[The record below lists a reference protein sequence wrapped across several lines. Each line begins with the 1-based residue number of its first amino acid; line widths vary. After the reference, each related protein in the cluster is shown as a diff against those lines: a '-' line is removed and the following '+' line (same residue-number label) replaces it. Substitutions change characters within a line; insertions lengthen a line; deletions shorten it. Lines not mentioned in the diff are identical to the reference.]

1 MQRFLETCAEFVL
14 RKYGDELKETVI
26 VVPNR
31 RSGLF
36 FTAYLRERLPH
47 AVIGPQVIPV
57 NEWICA
63 MSELHAA
70 DPLRLIATL
79 YEVYVKETGTK
90 ESFDDFYFWGEVLLS
105 DFDDIDK
112 YLVPAEDLFRN
123 LLSLKEMELY
133 FDYLTE
139 EQKKTI
145 VRFWGSLKSWEQF
158 EHEKDFLFIW
168 EKLGSIYS
176 GFREKLHS
184 GGEGYAGMIMRD
196 GLSKLQSGKYQLP
209 RKNQVII
216 GMNALNK
223 CEKQVFSHLRN
234 EGKAVF
240 LWDYD
245 DYYLNNPVN
254 TAGKF
259 IRENLELFPPPPDFL
274 LQTDHF
280 SRKKKIEL
288 VAFPSLTGQS
298 QIIPEILKTTGED
311 TSTRF
316 DHTAVV
322 LADESLLF
330 HTLGA
335 IPADAPPVNVTM
347 GYPVKN
353 SPVVSLLNLITTLL
367 RRTAPGKEKDGFY
380 FKPVLDLLSHQL
392 LRDLE
397 TDKVNAA
404 TKEWKEQNLI
414 YIPPEKLFFSGLH
427 QCIFTLPQSVAAYPG
442 YFLNLLR
449 QLYTQVT
456 RQPENTILKE
466 TIYATYLALEKLEA
480 VMERHLRNGV
490 FDISPAIFFRLMMQY
505 LNKVAVP
512 FEGEPLSGIQVMGIL
527 ETRCLDFERLIIIG
541 LNEDE
546 WPKGDAA
553 PSMIPYSMRKA
564 FGLPGIDDQDAMYS
578 YYFYRLIQRT
588 EEVTATWNSV
598 REALSGG
605 ELSRLGFQL
614 ELHSPHQV
622 VKRNFDYPLMKNN
635 WTPLTA
641 VSSET
646 TARRLLDYNL
656 KEKPLSP
663 SAIVAFLH
671 CRMKFYLSYVV
682 GLREEEEVKE
692 DIDRMVFGNI
702 FHKAMETL
710 YLPFTGKIMQEADF
724 SVLLNDKG
732 RIEKAVMEAF
742 TSEFYKSFKGK
753 ETDIPLEGKALLIKS
768 TVMAYIRNVLEYDQ
782 EQAPITLV
790 SLEKPCNAE
799 LQVDIDGHIRQLRIG
814 GRSDRLDEKEGIL
827 RIVDYKTGT
836 LKSGNMRF
844 PTFEQLFDTS
854 RKELKKEAIQSLIYA
869 WIVHRQENGSIPVKA
884 AVYPVLSVKKGM
896 GNSDVMMDKSTV
908 VMPES
913 SGMVESFLQE
923 ILRDIYSQKT
933 EFFQTPFSDRCS
945 YCPFSGIC
953 RRG

>member
-1 MQRFLETCAEFVL
+1 
-14 RKYGDELKETVI
+14 
-26 VVPNR
+26 
-31 RSGLF
+31 
-36 FTAYLRERLPH
+36 
-47 AVIGPQVIPV
+47 
-57 NEWICA
+57 
-63 MSELHAA
+63 
-70 DPLRLIATL
+70 
-79 YEVYVKETGTK
+79 
-90 ESFDDFYFWGEVLLS
+90 
-105 DFDDIDK
+105 
-112 YLVPAEDLFRN
+112 
-123 LLSLKEMELY
+123 
-133 FDYLTE
+133 
-139 EQKKTI
+139 
-145 VRFWGSLKSWEQF
+145 
-158 EHEKDFLFIW
+158 
-168 EKLGSIYS
+168 
-176 GFREKLHS
+176 
-184 GGEGYAGMIMRD
+184 
-196 GLSKLQSGKYQLP
+196 
-209 RKNQVII
+209 
-216 GMNALNK
+216 
-223 CEKQVFSHLRN
+223 
-234 EGKAVF
+234 
-240 LWDYD
+240 
-245 DYYLNNPVN
+245 
-254 TAGKF
+254 
-259 IRENLELFPPPPDFL
+259 
-274 LQTDHF
+274 
-280 SRKKKIEL
+280 
-288 VAFPSLTGQS
+288 
-298 QIIPEILKTTGED
+298 
-311 TSTRF
+311 
-316 DHTAVV
+316 
-322 LADESLLF
+322 
-330 HTLGA
+330 
-335 IPADAPPVNVTM
+335 
-347 GYPVKN
+347 
-353 SPVVSLLNLITTLL
+353 
-367 RRTAPGKEKDGFY
+367 DGFY
-380 FKPVLDLLSHQL
+380 FKPVLDLLSQQL

-466 TIYATYLALEKLEA
+466 TIYATYLALEKLES

-490 FDISPAIFFRLMMQY
+490 YDISPAIFFRLMMQY

-646 TARRLLDYNL
+646 TARRLLDYNH

-732 RIEKAVMEAF
+732 R
-742 TSEFYKSFKGK
+742 
-753 ETDIPLEGKALLIKS
+753 
-768 TVMAYIRNVLEYDQ
+768 
-782 EQAPITLV
+782 
-790 SLEKPCNAE
+790 
-799 LQVDIDGHIRQLRIG
+799 
-814 GRSDRLDEKEGIL
+814 
-827 RIVDYKTGT
+827 
-836 LKSGNMRF
+836 
-844 PTFEQLFDTS
+844 
-854 RKELKKEAIQSLIYA
+854 
-869 WIVHRQENGSIPVKA
+869 
-884 AVYPVLSVKKGM
+884 
-896 GNSDVMMDKSTV
+896 
-908 VMPES
+908 
-913 SGMVESFLQE
+913 
-923 ILRDIYSQKT
+923 
-933 EFFQTPFSDRCS
+933 
-945 YCPFSGIC
+945 
-953 RRG
+953 